1 MDEIS
6 FLFNSWK
13 TCLEIAHDRGY
24 IPDANYLDIQLSD
37 FKHMINDSDT
47 NIDIVCNNHTSNTNT
62 VLYIKFIL
70 GLRIKPSTIKDI
82 YEEILGN
89 LNESDEMEL
98 MIVLKGKPNNS
109 ILKLQ
114 KDKTYV
120 NIQIYWCK
128 QLQFN
133 VTKHEYVPT
142 HRRLTNE
149 ESAEIMKTYSI
160 TNKYQ
165 FPILLRDDIVSK
177 YYNYK
182 QGDII
187 EITDTQT
194 SQNSKYRFY
203 RCVR

>member
-1 MDEIS
+1 MDEIN

-24 IPDANYLDIQLSD
+24 IPDASYSNIQLSE

-47 NIDIVCNNHTSNTNT
+47 SIDIVCANHNSNKNA

-70 GLRIKPSTIKDI
+70 GLRIKPSMIKDI

-89 LNESDEMEL
+89 LNEADQMEL
-98 MIVLKGKPNNS
+98 IIVLKGKPNNS

-114 KDKTYV
+114 KDKAYV

-149 ESAEIMKTYSI
+149 ESAEVMKTYSI

-165 FPILLRDDIVSK
+165 FPILLRDDIISK

-187 EITDTQT
+187 EISDTQT